1 MFKILLS
8 NCCGLDVHKT
18 WIFACIGITDK
29 NNRTVYH
36 EARFP
41 AVTIYLPHVR
51 GSQPQARDISLPKLY
66 NGRAMVWRDS
76 PRAARS

>member
-36 EARFP
+36 EVRFP
-41 AVTIYLPHVR
+41 AFSKGLRELFEWLHNYFL
-51 GSQPQARDISLPKLY
+51 
-66 NGRAMVWRDS
+66 
-76 PRAARS
+76 